1 MTEALRQIEKDL
13 EAAEKLVEEAV
24 EKELSKRTYQKRL
37 KALKEL
43 FWARERMMYNEKE
56 VR

>member
-43 FWARERMMYNEKE
+43 FWARERLIFRGEEN
-56 VR
+56 